1 MSAEGQSKDP
11 VISTILHDP
20 SHDVEVH
27 AAHDE
32 PHDHA
37 SEVKHAWEHFWENAR
52 FFACFLTIIVVT
64 VIAFNV
70 NFGSAPLVL
79 NVFGFHINLGSA
91 NWVAT
96 VILAAIRSGFIAY
109 FLSRLFKD
117 FSFVFRT
124 LFFTLIFLIGMI
136 FLSLWDSDLVNSQGQ
151 GIGNPIWDSAN
162 PKSMHP

>member
-1 MSAEGQSKDP
+1 MSAEGKSQDP

-20 SHDVEVH
+20 AQDAAVH

-37 SEVKHAWEHFWENAR
+37 TEVRHAWEHFWENAR

-70 NFGSAPLVL
+70 DFGSW
-79 NVFGFHINLGSA
+79 NRFM
-91 NWVAT
+91 T
-96 VILAAIRSGFIAY
+96 YTLAAIRSAFIAY
-109 FLSRLFKD
+109 FLSHLFKD
-117 FSFVFRT
+117 FSLVFRT

-136 FLSLWDSDLVNSQGQ
+136 FLSLWDSDLVNSQGK
-151 GIGNPIWDSAN
+151 GIGNPIWDSAH